1 MAKKTDII
9 LSLISGLLL
18 VFAFPPFDFFPLAWM
33 ALVPLF
39 LAVGEKNAKTSFML
53 GTLTGFAFFLGT
65 IYWVFHSMYFYGYI
79 AAPLS
84 ALILI
89 LLCLYLAVYIG
100 IFSVLFNYFS
110 KSSSLPAFFIV
121 PVLWVTLEFL
131 RTYAP
136 ILGFPWSSL
145 GYSQYKLLPL
155 IQIADVTGI
164 YGISFLVAATNGVIF
179 DVAFSWPRRMRNTPL
194 FARWPYMFYLVI
206 YTVIIMSV
214 LFYGFGKLR
223 ENGTGQSIM
232 VSVVQGNIPQ
242 DKKWDAKFQREVI
255 DIYKRL
261 SLSVS
266 VNSPDLIVWPETAVP
281 FIFGYDNN
289 LTQDIITFQ
298 KQLGTHLLF
307 GSMLAKDADQLSNSA
322 VLLSPDGNIL
332 STYDKIHLVPYGEYV
347 PLRKFFPFIEKIT
360 VGIGDFLPGK
370 EPVVMKTPFAKI
382 GDLICY
388 EIIFPGLVRKFID
401 RGATVLVTITND
413 AWFGRTSAPYQ
424 HFYMSVFRAV
434 ENRVPVVRAAN
445 TGISGFID
453 SKGRIINKSDIF
465 KEATL
470 TEEISVGNQKSFYTK
485 HGDLFAYLCIACSV
499 LMVIGKLILKKY
511 TSSK

>member
-131 RTYAP
+131 RTYVP

-164 YGISFLVAATNGVIF
+164 YGISFL
-179 DVAFSWPRRMRNTPL
+179 
-194 FARWPYMFYLVI
+194 
-206 YTVIIMSV
+206 
-214 LFYGFGKLR
+214 
-223 ENGTGQSIM
+223 
-232 VSVVQGNIPQ
+232 
-242 DKKWDAKFQREVI
+242 
-255 DIYKRL
+255 
-261 SLSVS
+261 
-266 VNSPDLIVWPETAVP
+266 
-281 FIFGYDNN
+281 
-289 LTQDIITFQ
+289 
-298 KQLGTHLLF
+298 
-307 GSMLAKDADQLSNSA
+307 
-322 VLLSPDGNIL
+322 
-332 STYDKIHLVPYGEYV
+332 
-347 PLRKFFPFIEKIT
+347 
-360 VGIGDFLPGK
+360 
-370 EPVVMKTPFAKI
+370 
-382 GDLICY
+382 
-388 EIIFPGLVRKFID
+388 
-401 RGATVLVTITND
+401 
-413 AWFGRTSAPYQ
+413 
-424 HFYMSVFRAV
+424 
-434 ENRVPVVRAAN
+434 
-445 TGISGFID
+445 
-453 SKGRIINKSDIF
+453 
-465 KEATL
+465 
-470 TEEISVGNQKSFYTK
+470 
-485 HGDLFAYLCIACSV
+485 
-499 LMVIGKLILKKY
+499 
-511 TSSK
+511 